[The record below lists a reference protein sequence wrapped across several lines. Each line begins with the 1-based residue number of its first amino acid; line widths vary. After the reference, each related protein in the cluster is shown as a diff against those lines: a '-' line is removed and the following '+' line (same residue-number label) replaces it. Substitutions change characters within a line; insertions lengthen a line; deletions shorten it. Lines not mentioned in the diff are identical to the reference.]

1 MWHWKTLGVEAS
13 SCAAYNLVLKNA
25 FDVSLQLSLKSLAF
39 DALITPDKESGLS
52 RLQSVCIDGDVETFT
67 AIQNN
72 SPSKLDS
79 VIALNV
85 KIKSSSLHFPGK
97 SLWTVLMLHKS
108 SRHKQILKLVETIC
122 SEFRSQSLIHV
133 TAREGKVHHL
143 RRLLDCG
150 EKLNTKE
157 NDWLGEGP
165 FPVMLAAKCND
176 EEVFEFLIERGNSLA
191 WVDDQRRTSVHYAAE
206 GGKVRNLLRLIE
218 RGVNVLQKDR
228 KGYSALHLAAL
239 NGHTDCVRL
248 LIEHGADV
256 NEFTHPYDSNG
267 FSRDPFTDDFSRPYD
282 IPGYTPLML
291 AAEKGHLQTVQVL
304 LENGGELNR
313 GNEMAWLPLHSAVS
327 RNHTELVKF
336 LLKLDANVLA
346 STVHGT
352 TVLHLATC
360 LELVMI
366 LVERGANIQAND
378 ICGRTPLHV
387 AAEMGKADTVN
398 YLLDRGADVNARDKD
413 GLLALYCALKGGHVT
428 TAKFLIDKGSEPLL
442 SSDPSLLGFYEADLL
457 QSSAREGLTATV
469 EFLLS
474 SGVSADVI
482 HSESASL
489 LTPLEEAASAGHCD
503 VVRLL
508 LHHGANINGN
518 VASREERLRKRQMES
533 NSWEDRHFWGN
544 ICPLYAAVRAGQG
557 EVAKLLIEAGANV
570 SPLNSGTFRALSDLA
585 AKYGLFDVLQ
595 LLEKLDA
602 IEDFRLKNGDT
613 ILTSAVRRMDF
624 ELVSHLLRNGVNVN
638 TKNEDGNS
646 ALHLLFRKQTSMEMF
661 KLLLSFGADINAL
674 NNRFE
679 SPLLCAID
687 CEEEKI
693 ISLLLEL
700 DCAVNTEAPLGESPL
715 SLAVIKGQHKLT
727 EALLQCDADVNQKC
741 GRDEHTALHAAVH
754 GHFLNGIAQL
764 LVQHGA
770 DLEAKDRLGETP
782 LFKAATKNKLAEF
795 FLKCGSAANTKNK
808 FGETPLMKALEQSA
822 ASIVRTLLEHGA
834 SINATDQHRVY
845 PLLHCVRF
853 IDVEICELLLEY
865 GCDVNIT
872 DDNGETPLHQLAWGP
887 DIVKMLLDKGAHVGA
902 LDRENRTPLHAAS
915 YQGHPSSIELLIHH
929 GADINSTDN
938 HGWTPL
944 HFAAAGENYDALE
957 VLIQNGS
964 DIAAVDKTGRT
975 ALHLAA
981 RKGCLSPV
989 KLLIDRGSNINLKDY
1004 RGRTLLGAT
1013 FKLDYSPDFY
1023 YLDFVKYYMEHG
1035 GDKFAVDDETGRS
1048 ILHFAAGHQFVST
1061 VDDLLDHGLDLEAR
1075 DKNGET
1081 PLHRAVASG
1090 TEEIIQHL
1098 VNRGADV
1105 CAVNKRGQTPLHV
1118 SLVHHRSNFLLK
1130 LKPDFQ
1136 KPDKYGNTPLHL
1148 AIYNPRTSSMF
1159 NDPSAFSVDDVRIL
1173 LNAGGDIRSRDK
1185 QGNTPLHI
1193 AAAEVRYDIVELL
1206 IKEGSSVNARNVQGR
1221 TCLHMA
1227 SCSGAQDIVQMLFA
1241 HGAEVNVEDE
1251 KGCTPLHNA
1260 LSFHYYWLVE
1270 PFLKHGSNPN
1280 AVDYKGS
1287 TPLHVGC
1294 SYNDAYDFLYP
1305 NPADTEPSWYSAFQD
1320 EWVSIMIS
1328 HGR

>member
-1 MWHWKTLGVEAS
+1 MK
-13 SCAAYNLVLKNA
+13 C
-25 FDVSLQLSLKSLAF
+25 LAF
-39 DALITPDKESGLS
+39 DSLITPDHGRGLS
-52 RLQSVCIDGDVETFT
+52 RLQSACIEGDVETFR
-67 AIQNN
+67 AIQHN

-79 VIALNV
+79 VISVNV
-85 KIKSSSLHFPGK
+85 KVKSSSLQFPGK
-97 SLWTVLMLHKS
+97 SLWTVLMLHQS

-133 TAREGKVHHL
+133 TAKEGKVHHL

-150 EKLNTKE
+150 EQLITVKKH
-157 NDWLGEGP
+157 WLGEGP
-165 FPVMLAAKCND
+165 LPIMLAAKCND
-176 EEVFEFLIERGNSLA
+176 EEVFEFLIERGSSPEWL
-191 WVDDQRRTSVHYAAE
+191 DDQKRSSIHYAAE
-206 GGKVRNLLRLIE
+206 GGKVKNLLRLIE
-218 RGVNVLQKDR
+218 RGVDVLQKDK

-256 NEFTHPYDSNG
+256 NEFTYPYDRN
-267 FSRDPFTDDFSRPYD
+267 
-282 IPGYTPLML
+282 GYTPLML
-291 AAEKGHLQTVQVL
+291 AAEKGHLQAVQVL
-304 LENGGELNR
+304 LQNGGELNR

-327 RNHTELVKF
+327 RNRTELVKF
-336 LLKLDANVLA
+336 LLKLDGNVLA
-346 STVHGT
+346 STVRGT

-398 YLLDRGADVNARDKD
+398 YLLDRGADINARDRD

-544 ICPLYAAVRAGQG
+544 VCPLYAAVRAGQG

-700 DCAVNTEAPLGESPL
+700 DCALNTEVPLGESPL
-715 SLAVIKGQHKLT
+715 SLAVVKGQRKLT
-727 EALLQCDADVNQKC
+727 EALLQCGADINQKC
-741 GRDEHTALHAAVH
+741 GRDEHTALHAAVLS
-754 GHFLNGIAQL
+754 FNRNGLAQF

-770 DLEAKDRLGETP
+770 DVEAEDVLGETP
-782 LFKAATKNKLAEF
+782 LFKAAETNSDELIEF
-795 FLKCGSAANTKNK
+795 FLKCGSIANTKNK
-808 FGETPLMKALEQSA
+808 CGETPLMKAIDDSVV
-822 ASIVRTLLEHGA
+822 SNVRTLLEHGA
-834 SINATDQHRVY
+834 SVNATDQHGIL
-845 PLLHCVRF
+845 PLLHRLRSS
-853 IDVEICELLLEY
+853 DVEICELLLEY
-865 GCDVNIT
+865 GCGVNIT

-887 DIVKMLLDKGAHVGA
+887 VIVKMLLDKGAHVGA

-964 DIAAVDKTGRT
+964 DIEAVDKKGRT

-981 RKGCLSPV
+981 GKGCLSSV
-989 KLLIDRGSNINLKDY
+989 KLLINHGSNINLKDY

-1013 FKLDYSPDFY
+1013 FKLDYSFDFY
-1023 YLDFVKYYMEHG
+1023 YLDFVKYYIEHG

-1090 TEEIIQHL
+1090 TEEMIQHL

-1136 KPDKYGNTPLHL
+1136 KPDNYGNTPLHL

-1193 AAAEVRYDIVELL
+1193 AAAEVRYDIAELL

-1305 NPADTEPSWYSAFQD
+1305 DPADTEPSWYSAFQD

-1328 HGR
+1328 YGR

>member
-1 MWHWKTLGVEAS
+1 M
-13 SCAAYNLVLKNA
+13 
-25 FDVSLQLSLKSLAF
+25 KSLAF
-39 DALITPDKESGLS
+39 DALITPDKERGLS

-157 NDWLGEGP
+157 NDWLDEGP

-256 NEFTHPYDSNG
+256 NEFTYPYDRN
-267 FSRDPFTDDFSRPYD
+267 
-282 IPGYTPLML
+282 GYTPLML
-291 AAEKGHLQTVQVL
+291 AAEKGHLQAVQVL
-304 LENGGELNR
+304 LQNGGELNR

-327 RNHTELVKF
+327 RNRTELVKF
-336 LLKLDANVLA
+336 LLELDGNVLA
-346 STVHGT
+346 STVRGT

-398 YLLDRGADVNARDKD
+398 YLLDRGADINARDRD

-428 TAKFLIDKGSEPLL
+428 TAKFLIDKGGESLL
-442 SSDPSLLGFYEADLL
+442 SSDSNLLGFYEADLL

-474 SGVSADVI
+474 SGVSADAI
-482 HSESASL
+482 HSESDSL
-489 LTPLEEAASAGHCD
+489 LTPLEEAACAGHCD
-503 VVRLL
+503 VVKLL
-508 LHHGANINGN
+508 LDYGANIDGN

-595 LLEKLDA
+595 LLEKLDV

-700 DCAVNTEAPLGESPL
+700 DCVVNTEAPLGESPL

-754 GHFLNGIAQL
+754 CCFLNGIAQL

-782 LFKAATKNKLAEF
+782 LFKAATNNNLAEF

-822 ASIVRTLLEHGA
+822 VSIVRTLLEHGA
-834 SINATDQHRVY
+834 SINAADQHQIY
-845 PLLHCVRF
+845 PLLHCVRP

-872 DDNGETPLHQLAWGP
+872 DDNGETALHQLAWGP
-887 DIVKMLLDKGAHVGA
+887 DVVKMLLDQGACVGA
-902 LDRENRTPLHAAS
+902 LDRENRTPLHAAC
-915 YQGHPSSIELLIHH
+915 YQGHPTSIELLIHH

-975 ALHLAA
+975 ALHLAG
-981 RKGCLSPV
+981 RKGCLASV
-989 KLLIDRGSNINLKDY
+989 ELLLSHGSNINSKDY

-1013 FKLDYSPDFY
+1013 FKLDYSSDFY
-1023 YLDFVKYYMEHG
+1023 DRDFVKHYLEHG
-1035 GDKFAVDDETGRS
+1035 GDKFAVDDETGRT
-1048 ILHFAAGHQFVST
+1048 ILHFAASHQFVST
-1061 VDDLLDHGLDLEAR
+1061 VEDLLKHGLDLEAR

-1081 PLHRAVASG
+1081 PLHRAAACG
-1090 TEEIIQHL
+1090 TEEMIQHL

-1130 LKPDFQ
+1130 LKPDLQ
-1136 KPDKYGNTPLHL
+1136 KPDIYGNTPLHL

-1159 NDPSAFSVDDVRIL
+1159 HDPSAFSVDDVRIL
-1173 LNAGGDIRSRDK
+1173 LNDGGDIRSRDN

-1193 AAAEVRYDIVELL
+1193 AAAEVRCDIAELL
-1206 IKEGSSVNARNVQGR
+1206 IKEGSDVNAINVQGR

-1241 HGAEVNVEDE
+1241 HGAEMNVEDE
-1251 KGCTPLHNA
+1251 RGCTPLHDA
-1260 LSFHYYWLVE
+1260 LSFHHYWLVE

-1280 AVDYKGS
+1280 AVDYKGC

-1305 NPADTEPSWYSAFQD
+1305 NPADAQPSWYSAFQD

>member
-1 MWHWKTLGVEAS
+1 M
-13 SCAAYNLVLKNA
+13 
-25 FDVSLQLSLKSLAF
+25 KSLAF

-52 RLQSVCIDGDVETFT
+52 RLQSVCIEGDVETFT

-133 TAREGKVHHL
+133 TAKEGKVHHL

-150 EKLNTKE
+150 EKLNTTE
-157 NDWLGEGP
+157 NHWSGEGP
-165 FPVMLAAKCND
+165 LPLMLAAKCND
-176 EEVFEFLIERGNSLA
+176 EEVFEFLIQRGSSPE
-191 WVDDQRRTSVHYAAE
+191 WFDDQRRTSIHYAAE

-218 RGVNVLQKDR
+218 HGVDVLQKDEH
-228 KGYSALHLAAL
+228 GYSALHLAAL

-248 LIEHGADV
+248 LIDHGADV
-256 NEFTHPYDSNG
+256 NEFTYPYDSNG
-267 FSRDPFTDDFSRPYD
+267 FSRDPFTDDFSRPFD
-282 IPGYTPLML
+282 NPGCTPLLL
-291 AAEKGHLQTVQVL
+291 AAENGHLQTVQVL
-304 LENGGELNR
+304 LQNGGELNR

-327 RNHTELVKF
+327 KNRTEVVKF
-336 LLKLDANVLA
+336 LLKQDGDVLA
-346 STVHGT
+346 STSRGT

-366 LVERGANIQAND
+366 LVDRGANIQAND

-387 AAEMGKADTVN
+387 AAEKGIAETVN
-398 YLLDRGADVNARDKD
+398 YLLDLGADINAKDKD
-413 GLLALYCALKGGHVT
+413 GLSALYFALKGGHVT
-428 TAKFLIDKGSEPLL
+428 TAKYLIDKGSESLL
-442 SSDPSLLGFYEADLL
+442 SSDPNLLGFYEADLL
-457 QSSAREGLTATV
+457 QCSAREGLTATV

-474 SGVSADVI
+474 GGVSADVI
-482 HSESASL
+482 HSKSASL
-489 LTPLEEAASAGHCD
+489 LTPLEEAACAGHCD

-508 LHHGANINGN
+508 LDKGADINGN
-518 VASREERLRKRQMES
+518 VPSRDERLRKRQLES
-533 NSWEDRHFWGN
+533 NSWEDRHYWGN
-544 ICPLYAAVRAGQG
+544 ICPLYAALHAGQG
-557 EVAKLLIEAGANV
+557 KVVTLLIEGGANV
-570 SPLNSGTFRALSDLA
+570 SHLNSGTFKALSDLA
-585 AKYGLFDVLQ
+585 AKYGLFDVLK
-595 LLEKLDA
+595 LLDKLDV
-602 IEDFRLKNGDT
+602 IEDFRFKNGDT
-613 ILTSAVRRMDF
+613 ILMSAVCRMDF
-624 ELVSHLLRNGVNVN
+624 GLVSHLLRNGVDVN

-646 ALHLLFRKQTSMEMF
+646 SLHLILQKHKQTSMEMF

-715 SLAVIKGQHKLT
+715 SLTVMKGQRKLA
-727 EALLQCDADVNQKC
+727 EALLLCGADVNQKC
-741 GRDEHTALHAAVH
+741 GRDEHTALHAAVRS
-754 GHFLNGIAQL
+754 FNRNGIAQF

-770 DLEAKDRLGETP
+770 NVEAKDDLGETP
-782 LFKAATKNKLAEF
+782 LFKAAETDNELVEF
-795 FLKCGSAANTKNK
+795 FLKCGSTANTKNK
-808 FGETPLMKALEQSA
+808 FGETPLIKALDVFKV
-822 ASIVRTLLEHGA
+822 SIVRTLLEHGA
-834 SINATDQHRVY
+834 SVNATDQHGIL
-845 PLLHCVRF
+845 PLLHRLSSS
-853 IDVEICELLLEY
+853 DVEICELLLKY
-865 GCDVNIT
+865 GCDVNIA

-887 DIVKMLLDKGAHVGA
+887 DIMKMLLDQGAHVGA

-938 HGWTPL
+938 HGWMPL
-944 HFAAAGENYDALE
+944 HFAAAGKNYDALE

-981 RKGCLSPV
+981 RKGCLSLV
-989 KLLIDRGSNINLKDY
+989 KLLIDHGSNINLKDY

-1023 YLDFVKYYMEHG
+1023 YLDFVKYYIEHG
-1035 GDKFAVDDETGRS
+1035 GEKFAVDDETGRS

-1061 VDDLLDHGLDLEAR
+1061 VDELLDHGLDLEAR

-1090 TEEIIQHL
+1090 TEEMIQHL

-1130 LKPDFQ
+1130 LKPDLQ
-1136 KPDKYGNTPLHL
+1136 KPDIYGNTPLHL

-1173 LNAGGDIRSRDK
+1173 LNDGGDIRSRDN

-1193 AAAEVRYDIVELL
+1193 AAAEVRYDIAELL
-1206 IKEGSSVNARNVQGR
+1206 IKEGSDVNARNVHGR
-1221 TCLHMA
+1221 TCLHIA

-1251 KGCTPLHNA
+1251 RGCTPLHNA

-1305 NPADTEPSWYSAFQD
+1305 NPADAQPSWYSAFQD

>member
-1 MWHWKTLGVEAS
+1 M
-13 SCAAYNLVLKNA
+13 
-25 FDVSLQLSLKSLAF
+25 KSLAF

-52 RLQSVCIDGDVETFT
+52 RLQSVCIEGDVETFT
-67 AIQNN
+67 VIQHN

-133 TAREGKVHHL
+133 TAKEGKVHHL
-143 RRLLDCG
+143 RRVLDCG
-150 EKLNTKE
+150 EQLNTAE
-157 NDWLGEGP
+157 NHWSGEGP
-165 FPVMLAAKCND
+165 LPLMLAAKYND
-176 EEVFEFLIERGNSLA
+176 EEVFEFLIERGSSPEWFDN
-191 WVDDQRRTSVHYAAE
+191 QQRTSIHYAAE

-218 RGVNVLQKDR
+218 RGVDVLQRDR
-228 KGYSALHLAAL
+228 NGYSALHLAAL

-248 LIEHGADV
+248 LIEHGAEV
-256 NEFTHPYDSNG
+256 NEFTYPYDNDG
-267 FSRDPFTDDFSRPYD
+267 FSRDPFTDEFSRPFD
-282 IPGYTPLML
+282 NPGYTPLML

-304 LENGGELNR
+304 LQNGGELNR
-313 GNEMAWLPLHSAVS
+313 GNEMAWLPLHFAVS
-327 RNHTELVKF
+327 RNRTEVVKF
-336 LLKLDANVLA
+336 LLKLDGNILA
-346 STVHGT
+346 STVRGT

-366 LVERGANIQAND
+366 LVARGANIQAND

-387 AAEMGKADTVN
+387 AAEKGKAETVN
-398 YLLDRGADVNARDKD
+398 YLLDRGADINARDKD
-413 GLLALYCALKGGHVT
+413 GLSALYCALKGGHVT
-428 TAKFLIDKGSEPLL
+428 TAKFLIDKGSETLL
-442 SSDPSLLGFYEADLL
+442 SSDPNLLGFYEADLL
-457 QSSAREGLTATV
+457 QCSAREGLKATV

-474 SGVSADVI
+474 EGVSADVI
-482 HSESASL
+482 HSKSASL
-489 LTPLEEAASAGHCD
+489 LTPLEEAACAGHCD

-508 LHHGANINGN
+508 LDKGADINGN
-518 VASREERLRKRQMES
+518 VASRDERLRKKQMES
-533 NSWEDRHFWGN
+533 NSWEDRHYWEN
-544 ICPLYAAVRAGQG
+544 ICPLYAALRAGQG
-557 EVAKLLIEAGANV
+557 EVANLLIEGGANV
-570 SPLNSGTFRALSDLA
+570 SRLNSGTFKALSDLA
-585 AKYGLFDVLQ
+585 AKYGLFDVLK
-595 LLEKLDA
+595 LLDKLDV
-602 IEDFRLKNGDT
+602 IEDFRFKNGDT
-613 ILTSAVRRMDF
+613 ILMSAVCRMDF
-624 ELVSHLLRNGVNVN
+624 ELVSHLLRNGVDVN

-646 ALHLLFRKQTSMEMF
+646 SLHLILQKHKQTSMEMF

-679 SPLLCAID
+679 SPLLCAIE

-715 SLAVIKGQHKLT
+715 SLAVMKGQRKLT
-727 EALLQCDADVNQKC
+727 EALLLCGADVNQKC
-741 GRDEHTALHAAVH
+741 GRDEHTALHAAVRS
-754 GHFLNGIAQL
+754 FNLNGIAQF

-770 DLEAKDRLGETP
+770 NVEAKDGLGETP
-782 LFKAATKNKLAEF
+782 LFKAAEKKNELVEF
-795 FLKCGSAANTKNK
+795 FLTCGSTSNTKNK
-808 FGETPLMKALEQSA
+808 FGETPLMKAIEHSV
-822 ASIVRTLLEHGA
+822 ASNVRTLLEHGA
-834 SINATDQHRVY
+834 SVNATDQHGIC
-845 PLLHCVRF
+845 PLLHRLRSS
-853 IDVEICELLLEY
+853 DVEICELLLEY
-865 GCDVNIT
+865 GCDGNIA

-887 DIVKMLLDKGAHVGA
+887 DIMKMLLDKGAHVGA
-902 LDRENRTPLHAAS
+902 LDRENRTPLHAAC

-981 RKGCLSPV
+981 RKGCLSLV
-989 KLLIDRGSNINLKDY
+989 KLLIGYGSNINLKDY

-1013 FKLDYSPDFY
+1013 FKLDYSFDFY
-1023 YLDFVKYYMEHG
+1023 YLDFVKYYIEHG
-1035 GDKFAVDDETGRS
+1035 GDKFSIDDETGRS

-1090 TEEIIQHL
+1090 TEEMIQHL

-1105 CAVNKRGQTPLHV
+1105 CAVTKRGQTPLDV
-1118 SLVHHRSNFLLK
+1118 SLVHHRSNFLLR
-1130 LKPDFQ
+1130 LKPDLQ
-1136 KPDKYGNTPLHL
+1136 KSDIYGNTPLHL

-1159 NDPSAFSVDDVRIL
+1159 NDPSAFSVEDVRIL
-1173 LNAGGDIRSRDK
+1173 LNAGGDIRSRDN
-1185 QGNTPLHI
+1185 QGNTPLHV
-1193 AAAEVRYDIVELL
+1193 AAAEVRYDIAELL
-1206 IKEGSSVNARNVQGR
+1206 IKESNSVNARNVQGR

-1227 SCSGAQDIVQMLFA
+1227 SCSGAQDIVQLLVV

-1251 KGCTPLHNA
+1251 RGCTPLHNA
-1260 LSFHYYWLVE
+1260 LSFHHYWLVE
-1270 PFLKHGSNPN
+1270 PLLKHGGNQN

-1287 TPLHVGC
+1287 TPLHAGC

-1305 NPADTEPSWYSAFQD
+1305 DPADTEPSWYSAFQD

>member
-1 MWHWKTLGVEAS
+1 M
-13 SCAAYNLVLKNA
+13 
-25 FDVSLQLSLKSLAF
+25 KSLAF

-176 EEVFEFLIERGNSLA
+176 EEVFEFLIERDNSPE
-191 WVDDQRRTSVHYAAE
+191 WFDDQQRTSVHYAAE

-256 NEFTHPYDSNG
+256 NEFTYPYDRN
-267 FSRDPFTDDFSRPYD
+267 
-282 IPGYTPLML
+282 GYTPLML
-291 AAEKGHLQTVQVL
+291 AAEKGHLQAVQVL
-304 LENGGELNR
+304 LQNGGELNR

-327 RNHTELVKF
+327 RNRTELVKF
-336 LLKLDANVLA
+336 LLKLDGNVLA
-346 STVHGT
+346 STVRGT

-508 LHHGANINGN
+508 LHHGANVNGN
-518 VASREERLRKRQMES
+518 DASRDERLRKRQMES
-533 NSWEDRHFWGN
+533 NSWEDRHFWRN

-595 LLEKLDA
+595 ILDKLDVF
-602 IEDFRLKNGDT
+602 EDFRLINGDT

-795 FLKCGSAANTKNK
+795 FLKCGSTANTKNK

-872 DDNGETPLHQLAWGP
+872 DDNGETALHQLAWGP
-887 DIVKMLLDKGAHVGA
+887 DVVKMLLDQGACVGA
-902 LDRENRTPLHAAS
+902 LDRENRTPLHAAC
-915 YQGHPSSIELLIHH
+915 YQGHPTSIELLIHH

-975 ALHLAA
+975 ALHLAG
-981 RKGCLSPV
+981 RKGCLASV
-989 KLLIDRGSNINLKDY
+989 ELLLSHGSNINSKDY

-1013 FKLDYSPDFY
+1013 FKLDYSSDFY
-1023 YLDFVKYYMEHG
+1023 DRDFVKHYLEHG
-1035 GDKFAVDDETGRS
+1035 GDKFAVDDETGRT
-1048 ILHFAAGHQFVST
+1048 ILHFAASHQFVST
-1061 VDDLLDHGLDLEAR
+1061 VEDLLKHGLDLEAR

-1081 PLHRAVASG
+1081 PLHRAAACG
-1090 TEEIIQHL
+1090 TEEMIQHL

-1130 LKPDFQ
+1130 LKPDLQ
-1136 KPDKYGNTPLHL
+1136 KPDIYGNTPLHL

-1173 LNAGGDIRSRDK
+1173 LNDGGDIRSRDK

-1193 AAAEVRYDIVELL
+1193 AAAEVRYDIAELL
-1206 IKEGSSVNARNVQGR
+1206 IKEGSSVNARNVRGR

-1251 KGCTPLHNA
+1251 QGCTPLHNA
-1260 LSFHYYWLVE
+1260 LSFHHYWLVE

-1305 NPADTEPSWYSAFQD
+1305 NPADAQPSWYSAFQD

>member
-1 MWHWKTLGVEAS
+1 M
-13 SCAAYNLVLKNA
+13 
-25 FDVSLQLSLKSLAF
+25 KSLAF

-52 RLQSVCIDGDVETFT
+52 RLQSVCIHGDVETFSV
-67 AIQNN
+67 IQNN

-133 TAREGKVHHL
+133 TAKEGKLHHL
-143 RRLLDCG
+143 RRLLLDCG
-150 EKLNTKE
+150 EQLNTVE
-157 NDWLGEGP
+157 NHWSGEGP
-165 FPVMLAAKCND
+165 LPLMLAAKCND
-176 EEVFEFLIERGNSLA
+176 EEVFEFLIERGSSPE
-191 WVDDQRRTSVHYAAE
+191 WFDDQQRTSIHYAAE

-218 RGVNVLQKDR
+218 RGVDVLQKDR
-228 KGYSALHLAAL
+228 NGYSALHLAAL

-248 LIEHGADV
+248 LIEHGAEV
-256 NEFTHPYDSNG
+256 NEFTHPYDNND
-267 FSRDPFTDDFSRPYD
+267 FLRDPFTDDSSRPFD
-282 IPGYTPLML
+282 NPGCTPLML

-304 LENGGELNR
+304 LQNGGELNR

-327 RNHTELVKF
+327 RNRTEVVKF
-336 LLKLDANVLA
+336 LLKLDGNVLA
-346 STVHGT
+346 STVRGT

-387 AAEMGKADTVN
+387 AAEKGKADTVN
-398 YLLDRGADVNARDKD
+398 YLLDRGADINARDKD

-442 SSDPSLLGFYEADLL
+442 SSNPNLLGFYEADLL

-482 HSESASL
+482 HSRSASL

-508 LHHGANINGN
+508 LDQGANINGN
-518 VASREERLRKRQMES
+518 VASRGERLRKRQMES

-557 EVAKLLIEAGANV
+557 EVAKLLIEGGANV

-595 LLEKLDA
+595 LLDKLDV

-624 ELVSHLLRNGVNVN
+624 ELVSRLLRNGVNVN

-661 KLLLSFGADINAL
+661 KLILSFGADINAL

-679 SPLLCAID
+679 SPLLRAID
-687 CEEEKI
+687 REEEKI

-715 SLAVIKGQHKLT
+715 SLAVIKGQHQLT
-727 EALLQCDADVNQKC
+727 EALLQCDADVNQRC
-741 GRDEHTALHAAVH
+741 GRDEHTALHAAVR
-754 GHFLNGIAQL
+754 GCFLNGIAQF

-770 DLEAKDRLGETP
+770 DVEAKDRLGETP
-782 LFKAATKNKLAEF
+782 LFKAAETNNELVKF
-795 FLKCGSAANTKNK
+795 FLKCGSTANTKNK
-808 FGETPLMKALEQSA
+808 FGETPLMKAIDHSR
-822 ASIVRTLLEHGA
+822 ASNVRTLLEHGA
-834 SINATDQHRVY
+834 SVNATDQHGIY
-845 PLLHCVRF
+845 PLLHRVRPF
-853 IDVEICELLLEY
+853 DVEICELLLEY
-865 GCDVNIT
+865 GSDVNVT

-887 DIVKMLLDKGAHVGA
+887 DIVKMLLDQGARVGA
-902 LDRENRTPLHAAS
+902 LDRENRSPLHAAC
-915 YQGHPSSIELLIHH
+915 YQGHPRSIELLINH

-975 ALHLAA
+975 ALHLAG
-981 RKGCLSPV
+981 RKGCLASV
-989 KLLIDRGSNINLKDY
+989 ELLLSHGSNINSKDY
-1004 RGRTLLGAT
+1004 RGQTLLGAT
-1013 FKLDYSPDFY
+1013 FKLDYSSDFY
-1023 YLDFVKYYMEHG
+1023 YRDFVKHYLEHG
-1035 GDKFAVDDETGRS
+1035 GDKFAVDDETGRT
-1048 ILHFAAGHQFVST
+1048 ILHFAASHQFVST
-1061 VDDLLDHGLDLEAR
+1061 VNDLLEHGLDLEAR

-1081 PLHRAVASG
+1081 PLHRAAACG
-1090 TEEIIQHL
+1090 TEEMIQHL

-1130 LKPDFQ
+1130 LKPDLQ
-1136 KPDKYGNTPLHL
+1136 KADIYGNTSLHL
-1148 AIYNPRTSSMF
+1148 AIYRPRTSSMF
-1159 NDPSAFSVDDVRIL
+1159 NDPSTFPIDDIRIL
-1173 LNAGGDIRSRDK
+1173 LNAGADIRSRDN

-1193 AAAEVRYDIVELL
+1193 AAAEVRCDIAELL
-1206 IKEGSSVNARNVQGR
+1206 IKEGSGVNARNVQGR

-1227 SCSGAQDIVQMLFA
+1227 SCSGAQDIVQMLVA

-1251 KGCTPLHNA
+1251 RGCTPLHNA

-1287 TPLHVGC
+1287 TPLHAGC
-1294 SYNDAYDFLYP
+1294 SYNDGYDFLCL
-1305 NPADTEPSWYSAFQD
+1305 NPADIQPSWYSAFQD